1 MQHLLR
7 FCCCCGGGCFTSD
20 LLHSQCSS
28 RTASHRIALHCIASS
43 ALSFGIVAFIS
54 ASYSPF
60 AFFPSPPPLSWPIPS
75 LELSLGAAPFR
86 RPLSPPL
93 VATFHLILVH
103 FNCLLSR
110 VLRCFGIF
118 SPAQRCFH

>member
-1 MQHLLR
+1 MKLIAKNKGVAPKNPWQKLGHL
-7 FCCCCGGGCFTSD
+7 TEHK
-20 LLHSQCSS
+20 LHSQCCCSSS
-28 RTASHRIALHCIASS
+28 RIASHRIASHRIASL
-43 ALSFGIVAFIS
+43 AASFGIAAFIS
-54 ASYSPF
+54 VSYSPALF
-60 AFFPSPPPLSWPIPS
+60 IS
-75 LELSLGAAPFR
+75 LFLLLHPA

-118 SPAQRCFH
+118 SPALPCFH